1 MSNLVE
7 HGFAWCH
14 ATRIYR
20 SRIGRCTV
28 RWNTS
33 RTYLELHASSAPEEV
48 GKGSA
53 GEEQDLRA
61 ERGPAFVSTRPTL
74 RCALGMFK
82 SPKTSQPLAYR
93 TGLLLQLNN

>member
-61 ERGPAFVSTRPTL
+61 ERGPAFGSTRPTL
-74 RCALGMFK
+74 MC
-82 SPKTSQPLAYR
+82 SWNVQVPKNQSTARLSDWPSSA
-93 TGLLLQLNN
+93 TK